1 MINNN
6 ETTNNKRAIDKNKE
20 QKEQEQDKKTES
32 SLVKCRMW
40 NAYASIGLCVCVR
53 GVTLGGVCG
62 LCCVVGLVGSTCT
75 MGKKKEIWVVKKK
88 KIG

>member
-1 MINNN
+1 
-6 ETTNNKRAIDKNKE
+6 
-20 QKEQEQDKKTES
+20 
-32 SLVKCRMW
+32 MW
-40 NAYASIGLCVCVR
+40 NAYASIGCVCVR

-88 KIG
+88 IG